1 MKQKEYQKLLELVC
15 NKQDSLLAHGLWDS
29 EEYKL
34 MERLKVKLKKKKR
47 NEENI
52 TMKEVLML
60 LLAMMI
66 GFAGGTGMFA
76 LILHYCNGNE
86 KSVST
91 EIDDFGQ
98 SAEVCAESFR
108 GLSNAF
114 KTMGENI
121 NKGVVKFVGD
131 SDKMT
136 EEEFKQALRK
146 KKGM

>member
-1 MKQKEYQKLLELVC
+1 M
-15 NKQDSLLAHGLWDS
+15 G
-29 EEYKL
+29 
-34 MERLKVKLKKKKR
+34 
-47 NEENI
+47 
-52 TMKEVLML
+52 EVIML
-60 LLAMMI
+60 LVAMII

-76 LILHYCNGNE
+76 LILHYCKGNE

-91 EIDDFGQ
+91 EIDDID
-98 SAEVCAESFR
+98 ERVEICAESFQ

-114 KTMGENI
+114 KTMGESF
-121 NKGVVKFVGD
+121 NKGIVKFVGD

>member
-1 MKQKEYQKLLELVC
+1 M
-15 NKQDSLLAHGLWDS
+15 G
-29 EEYKL
+29 
-34 MERLKVKLKKKKR
+34 
-47 NEENI
+47 
-52 TMKEVLML
+52 EVLML
-60 LLAMMI
+60 LVAMI
-66 GFAGGTGMFA
+66 VGFAGGVGVFA
-76 LILHYCNGNE
+76 LILNCCNDNDE

-136 EEEFKQALRK
+136 EEEFKQAFRK

>member
-1 MKQKEYQKLLELVC
+1 M
-15 NKQDSLLAHGLWDS
+15 G
-29 EEYKL
+29 
-34 MERLKVKLKKKKR
+34 
-47 NEENI
+47 
-52 TMKEVLML
+52 EVLML
-60 LLAMMI
+60 LVAMI
-66 GFAGGTGMFA
+66 VGFAGGVGVFA
-76 LILHYCNGNE
+76 LILNCCNDNDE

>member
-1 MKQKEYQKLLELVC
+1 M
-15 NKQDSLLAHGLWDS
+15 G
-29 EEYKL
+29 
-34 MERLKVKLKKKKR
+34 
-47 NEENI
+47 
-52 TMKEVLML
+52 EVLML
-60 LLAMMI
+60 LVAMI
-66 GFAGGTGMFA
+66 VGFAGGVGVFA
-76 LILHYCNGNE
+76 LILNCCNDNDE

-146 KKGM
+146 KK

>member
-1 MKQKEYQKLLELVC
+1 
-15 NKQDSLLAHGLWDS
+15 
-29 EEYKL
+29 
-34 MERLKVKLKKKKR
+34 
-47 NEENI
+47 
-52 TMKEVLML
+52 ML
-60 LLAMMI
+60 LVAMI
-66 GFAGGTGMFA
+66 VGFAGGVGVFA
-76 LILHYCNGNE
+76 LILNCCNDNDE

>member
-1 MKQKEYQKLLELVC
+1 
-15 NKQDSLLAHGLWDS
+15 
-29 EEYKL
+29 
-34 MERLKVKLKKKKR
+34 
-47 NEENI
+47 
-52 TMKEVLML
+52 MKEVLML
-60 LLAMMI
+60 LLAMII

-76 LILHYCNGNE
+76 LILHYCNSNE

-91 EIDDFGQ
+91 EIDDFGK
-98 SAEVCAESFR
+98 SSEVCAESFR

-114 KTMGENI
+114 KTMGESI